1 MTTRILKINDAF
13 ESYLNHILRDCNL
26 SYEELIK
33 PSAMIIKNLS
43 ILVELTMKELYDY
56 GTIFKSKINYRQ
68 AVEDSLKQRFF
79 YNPPEYTLND
89 LNHIDNIFKILDS
102 HHKHAQ
108 RSPEWYKFRW
118 ERLTASD
125 LANAIGERGE
135 KSRLG
140 LVYQK
145 AMSVEQYIKQRESSS
160 LTGPA
165 IQHGICFEPVAT
177 ELYELKNKLTVLE
190 YGCLPHQHI
199 NFLAASPDGICSSKE
214 TNPNMHG
221 RMLEIKCPYSRVI
234 TGIPKLE
241 YYMQVQLQLE
251 VCDLEYCDFLECDIR
266 TYSGMANFLGDSPKG
281 SVSYTLT
288 SSSQPK
294 GVVYEYC
301 QRGATSFKYK
311 YCPMNLKDQEVSDWI
326 SNIRTEINSNPHNY
340 NGGYK
345 YWWLEEF
352 NITLIKREREYF
364 NNLKIKLAQFWDL
377 VVYYRNKGV
386 LELEYKLGIK
396 KPPPSYIESILENKL
411 DNNMNYMSF
420 DNFEKFDKKTLD
432 NVDFIDIIDSDDDMS
447 KKSLK
452 DTSLLKKQV
461 GRKGKVDEL
470 DFIDISDS
478 EDENNNNKDT
488 SKIIKKVEMKQEI
501 KSEQKLVKKNI
512 LVIKPDSDDD

>member
-1 MTTRILKINDAF
+1 MTTRNLKINDAF

-26 SYEELIK
+26 SYEDLIK
-33 PSAMIIKNLS
+33 PSPMTIKNLS

-56 GTIFKSKINYRQ
+56 ATIFKSKINYRQ

-79 YNPPEYTLND
+79 YSPPEYTLSD
-89 LNHIDNIFKILDS
+89 LNHIDNIFIILDS

-160 LTGPA
+160 LSGPA
-165 IQHGICFEPVAT
+165 IQHGICFEQVAT
-177 ELYELKNKLTVLE
+177 ELYELKHNLTVLE
-190 YGCLPHQHI
+190 YGCLPHQHL
-199 NFLAASPDGICSSKE
+199 NFLAASPDGICSSKIN
-214 TNPNMHG
+214 NPNMHG

-266 TYSGMANFLGDSPKG
+266 TYSGMSHFLSDSVKDT
-281 SVSYTLT
+281 VSYTLT
-288 SSSQPK
+288 SSGKPK

-301 QRGATSFKYK
+301 QRGSGSNSFKYK
-311 YCPMNLKDQEVSDWI
+311 YCPLNLKDQEVSNWI
-326 SNIRTEINSNPHNY
+326 NNIRTEVNSNPNNY
-340 NGGYK
+340 NGGFK

-364 NNLKIKLAQFWDL
+364 DNLKIKLAEFWNL
-377 VVYYRNKGV
+377 VIYYRNKGV
-386 LELEYKLGIK
+386 LELEYKLGLK
-396 KPPPSYIESILENKL
+396 TPPPSYLESILENKL

-420 DNFEKFDKKTLD
+420 DNFDKFDKKTLD
-432 NVDFIDIIDSDDDMS
+432 NVDFIDIIDSDDDNIS
-447 KKSLK
+447 KKLNNVKSPPQ
-452 DTSLLKKQV
+452 KQV
-461 GRKGKVDEL
+461 GRKSKVDEL

-478 EDENNNNKDT
+478 DSDSENKKP
-488 SKIIKKVEMKQEI
+488 KIEYTVK